1 MREFNY
7 FLYVG
12 SAYPHKNLLRT
23 IKSIMMLTKTSKQ
36 EVKFLIVSARN
47 VFTKRLERA
56 IKKFGA
62 EDVVK
67 LLGYV
72 SDEELDELYKNSL
85 GFLYSSLD
93 EGFGLPGLEAMKAGT
108 VVLASNIPVFKEV
121 YEDKVFY
128 FDPTSVESI
137 EKAMR
142 KVMEMKIEE
151 RKGIIEEGRKFIKK
165 YSWEK
170 MARETLRIY
179 EGIKHQGN

>member
-1 MREFNY
+1 MRESNY

-12 SAYPHKNLLRT
+12 NAYPHKNLERT
-23 IKSIMMLTKTSKQ
+23 IKAIVMLTKTSKQ
-36 EVKFLIVSARN
+36 EVKFLIVSSRN
-47 VFTKRLERA
+47 VFTKRLEKT
-56 IKKFGA
+56 IKKHGA
-62 EDVVK
+62 DDYVK

-72 SDEELDELYKNSL
+72 GDEELDELYKNSL
-85 GFLYSSLD
+85 GFLYPSLS

-142 KVMEMKIEE
+142 KVMEMKDEE
-151 RKGIIEEGRKFIKK
+151 RKGIIDEGKRFVKK

-170 MARETLRIY
+170 MARETLEVYLLSGEPQR
-179 EGIKHQGN
+179 